1 MRKCKLRK
9 INVEMQKK
17 KGKGKNIYNIKHFSP
32 VLLDHIEQLAW
43 LKLND

>member
-17 KGKGKNIYNIKHFSP
+17 KKKKKKGKGKTYITSSIFPQYFLI
-32 VLLDHIEQLAW
+32 I
-43 LKLND
+43 